1 MCSCACSKN
10 TPFYNRCGPLERPRA
25 NNAQWKICPMR
36 FETGLWYITY
46 DANLCMTLEV
56 IIEEAYKY
64 YIDMPTG
71 FERRPDIAWVDEN
84 NRSAGGIRMSS
95 AFTVLGREGDVIK
108 TKFTIKIFS
117 LLRKFILAN
126 TKLTDK
132 DDIWKLI
139 QLWINY
145 RRSQEFAEEKRWR
158 EYMSAYR

>member
-1 MCSCACSKN
+1 MCLCSCSKN
-10 TPFYNRCGPLERPRA
+10 TPFYNRCGPLERPRT
-25 NNAQWKICPMR
+25 NNTQWKSCPMR
-36 FETGLWYITY
+36 FDTSLWYITY
-46 DANLCMTLEV
+46 DADLRMSIEV
-56 IIEEAYKY
+56 YIEEAYKY
-64 YIDMPTG
+64 YIDMPNG
-71 FERRPDIAWVDEN
+71 FKRSLDVAWVDEN
-84 NRSAGGIRMSS
+84 DRTSGIRLSS

-117 LLRKFILAN
+117 LLRKFIIAN

-158 EYMSAYR
+158 EHMIAHHR